1 MPHNKIIL
9 INIDESTVTLKDL
22 VLLRVLENLVKNEMD
37 GIQL

>member
-1 MPHNKIIL
+1 MPHNTIIL

-22 VLLRVLENLVKNEMD
+22 VLLRVIENLVKNEMD